1 MPEDNFTYGNG
12 LLTVL
17 ETAEYIRKSKS
28 WLDQGRVYG
37 FGPSFIKLGGSIF
50 YSRSD
55 LDAYIAANRVT
66 VA

>member
-1 MPEDNFTYGNG
+1 MQANKSTYGDG
-12 LLTVL
+12 LLTVP

-37 FGPSFIKLGGSIF
+37 FGPSFIKLRGSIF

-55 LDAYIAANRVT
+55 LDAYIAANRVS
-66 VA
+66 VV